1 MHNDLT
7 TAEPPTCLGPL
18 PVTQPPDFILPP
30 DACDTHAHVISPD
43 IGTYP
48 LVEDRSYTPAVATEA
63 QYLDML
69 DTLGFSRGVLVQPS
83 IYGTDNGYLL
93 DVLARNPGRLR
104 GVAVVSPEIS
114 DRELQR
120 MHALGVRGVRFNL
133 LFRGGLDLLQLERM
147 DARIASYGWH
157 LQFLIDVRD
166 LTFLAERLARLCCPV
181 VIDHMGHL
189 PAVNGL
195 NNPGF
200 LRLLDGLERLDW
212 WVKLSGTYRLST
224 RYPDFAEA
232 DALACRLL
240 DTRADRLL
248 WGSDWPHVAQ
258 QQIPNTTRLLNRL
271 ATWAPSPALRH
282 RILVDNPRELY
293 DFK

>member
-1 MHNDLT
+1 MHNDFM
-7 TAEPPTCLGPL
+7 TAKAPRCPGPL
-18 PVTQPPDFILPP
+18 PITQAPDFILPAG
-30 DACDTHAHVISPD
+30 ACDTHAHVISPD
-43 IGTYP
+43 VEAYP
-48 LVEDRSYTPAVATEA
+48 LVEDRSYTPAAATEA

-83 IYGTDNGYLL
+83 IYGTDNSYLL
-93 DVLARNPGRLR
+93 EVLARHPGRLR
-104 GVAVVSPEIS
+104 GVTMVSPEIS
-114 DRELQR
+114 DGELQR

-133 LFRGGLDLLQLERM
+133 LFRGGPDLSQLERL
-147 DARIASYGWH
+147 DARIAPYGWH

-166 LTFLAERLARLCCPV
+166 LTSLAERLARLCCPV

-189 PAVNGL
+189 PAATGL
-195 NNPGF
+195 NDPGF
-200 LRLLDGLERLDW
+200 RRLLDGLERLGW
-212 WVKLSGTYRLST
+212 WVKLSGAYRLGT

-232 DALACRLL
+232 DALACRLV

-258 QQIPNTTRLLNRL
+258 QRMPDTTRLLNRL
-271 ATWAPSPALRH
+271 MRWAPSPALRH

-293 DFK
+293 DFN